1 MTTERA
7 GVASGPSS
15 SSACGDDRSR
25 ARPAAAS
32 ARRDAG
38 PRPEGVARA
47 RRRRG
52 LFLVRRRA
60 DLGPPPPLAD
70 VVDQREHHLHGVV
83 GLGRAAP
90 PGEVVGAARPAVV
103 EVRREHDQHEEDVER
118 EQRRRARAGDAAA
131 RQHAPDD
138 RRRGAVGRHVPEQ
151 RALRLGAVG
160 DDHHHAGDA
169 RRDEHAGPRER
180 AQGGVQAGPLADG
193 VARHE
198 VHVRRHVRR
207 AVAQR
212 QERDAGEARR
222 QARVLG
228 QLLERR
234 AEVVVRRAPEQHE
247 QHREPREAQRRE
259 AEPRG
264 RRGRAKVRLG
274 VVVAACVE
282 IKLRA
287 PHAIDAT
294 CFRSR
299 VCAMAW
305 RFHAV
310 DATSSP
316 GPRRLDGVGAHE
328 GPRDNLTH
336 WLMSTQVSGN
346 STEAR
351 RQIQPGTSK
360 G

>member
-25 ARPAAAS
+25 APPAAAS

-282 IKLRA
+282 IKVRA
-287 PHAIDAT
+287 PHAIDAMT
-294 CFRSR
+294 
-299 VCAMAW
+299 
-305 RFHAV
+305 
-310 DATSSP
+310 
-316 GPRRLDGVGAHE
+316 
-328 GPRDNLTH
+328 
-336 WLMSTQVSGN
+336 
-346 STEAR
+346 
-351 RQIQPGTSK
+351 
-360 G
+360 

>member
-247 QHREPREAQRRE
+247 EHREPREAQRHE

-274 VVVAACVE
+274 VVVAAGVA
-282 IKLRA
+282 LGDLALLVLVDGAAAPFPRA
-287 PHAIDAT
+287 DQP
-294 CFRSR
+294 R
-299 VCAMAW
+299 VAAGA
-305 RFHAV
+305 RERVF
-310 DATSSP
+310 
-316 GPRRLDGVGAHE
+316 VGRGRCGQDDDE
-328 GPRDNLTH
+328 GQNLF
-336 WLMSTQVSGN
+336 
-346 STEAR
+346 
-351 RQIQPGTSK
+351 
-360 G
+360 